1 MHTVD
6 TVMPEI
12 SDLRVHIAPVGYEID
27 RVVLP
32 AKNLKADKVYLLVHE
47 NKSQDRAISFYE
59 NITKQLKK
67 LNIEVA
73 MEYHNRLDLF
83 AIIKSVKQLIEK
95 EKKNTLFVNLASGS
109 KIQSIGC
116 MMACMMF
123 NEYQNVRPFYVEAK
137 EYLGYSGKPISKGIK
152 EIEYVPTYNIQKP
165 DTKHIAALKIIQE
178 HDRLT
183 KKEMADLA
191 IEQKLITVNA
201 QKDNQNQ
208 ATFAS
213 LDKNIIQPLLDKWKY
228 ITVEKL
234 GRNRYIQLTEE
245 GKKAA
250 EVLN

>member
-1 MHTVD
+1 MHTID
-6 TVMPEI
+6 TDMPEI
-12 SDLRVHIAPVGYEID
+12 TDLRIHIAPVGYEID

-47 NKSQDRAISFYE
+47 NKSQDKATSFYE
-59 NITKQLKK
+59 TITKQLKK
-67 LNIEVA
+67 QNIEVA
-73 MEYHNRLDLF
+73 LEYHNRLDLF

-95 EKKNTLFVNLASGS
+95 ENKNTLFVNLASGS

-137 EYLGYSGKPISKGIK
+137 EYTGFSGKPISKGIK

-165 DTKHIAALKIIQE
+165 DSKHIAALKIIKE
-178 HDRLT
+178 HDKLT
-183 KKEMADLA
+183 KKEMAR
-191 IEQKLITVNA
+191 ISVEQKLITINA
-201 QKDNQNQ
+201 QEDNQSQ

-234 GRNRYIQLTEE
+234 GRNRYITLTEE

>member
-1 MHTVD
+1 
-6 TVMPEI
+6 MPEI
-12 SDLRVHIAPVGYEID
+12 TDLRIHIAPVGYEID

-32 AKNLKADKVYLLVHE
+32 AKNLKADKVYLLIHE
-47 NKSQDRAISFYE
+47 NKSQDKAVSFYE
-59 NITKQLKK
+59 KITQQLKK
-67 LNIEVA
+67 QNIEVEL
-73 MEYHNRLDLF
+73 EYHNRLDLF

-137 EYLGYSGKPISKGIK
+137 EYTGFSGKPISKGIK

-165 DTKHIAALKIIQE
+165 DSKHIAALKIIKE
-178 HDRLT
+178 HKKLT
-183 KKEMADLA
+183 KKDMARA
-191 IEQKLITVNA
+191 AVEQKLITINA
-201 QKDNQNQ
+201 QEDNQSQ
-208 ATFAS
+208 ATYAS

-234 GRNRYIQLTEE
+234 GRNRYIELTEE

>member
-1 MHTVD
+1 
-6 TVMPEI
+6 MPEI
-12 SDLRVHIAPVGYEID
+12 SDLRIHIAPVGYEID

-32 AKNLKADKVYLLVHE
+32 AKNLKADKVYLLIHE
-47 NKSQDRAISFYE
+47 NKSEDKAVSFYE
-59 NITKQLKK
+59 NVTKQLTK
-67 LNIEVA
+67 LNIEIEL
-73 MEYHNRLDLF
+73 EYHNRLDLF

-95 EKKNTLFVNLASGS
+95 EKNNTLFVNLASGS

-123 NEYQNVRPFYVEAK
+123 NEYQNVKPFYVEAK
-137 EYLGYSGKPISKGIK
+137 EYPGFSGKPISKGIK

-165 DTKHIAALKIIQE
+165 ELKHIAALKIIKD
-178 HDRLT
+178 HVRLS
-183 KKEMADLA
+183 KKMMADLA

-201 QKDNQNQ
+201 HEDNQNQ
-208 ATFAS
+208 ATYAS

-234 GRNRYIQLTEE
+234 GRNRYIELTEE